1 QAARLEKTFNI
12 NELAPCQEE
21 LLNLQRIRR
30 TGGTSCE
37 WLAALN
43 QLYSELGMAR
53 IRFIDS
59 DSIPLMDRL
68 AAETVD
74 PVRGP
79 KISVIMPTFAPSS
92 GIRTA
97 IRSLLEQSWQNTE
110 LIIVDDASPGRY
122 HDVCKEIE
130 QMDSRILVVHQQEK
144 AGTYVA
150 RRSGLA
156 FATGEFVTTHD
167 DDDWSHPNKFEMQT
181 NVMLGHPDVV
191 ASTSS

>member
-1 QAARLEKTFNI
+1 V
-12 NELAPCQEE
+12 
-21 LLNLQRIRR
+21 
-30 TGGTSCE
+30 TGSQTCALPISSCE

-43 QLYSELGMAR
+43 HLYSELGMAM

-97 IRSLLEQSWQNTE
+97 IRSLLEQSWQNLE
-110 LIIVDDASPGRY
+110 IIIVDDASPGRY
-122 HDVCKEIE
+122 HKLFKEIE
-130 QMDSRILVVHQQEK
+130 QDRKSTRLN
-144 AGTYVA
+144 
-150 RRSGLA
+150 S
-156 FATGEFVTTHD
+156 
-167 DDDWSHPNKFEMQT
+167 SHVSISYAVF
-181 NVMLGHPDVV
+181 
-191 ASTSS
+191 